1 MTILEMMNK
10 RSKAWDAAKNFAES
24 HKNEQGV
31 LSDEDYATYQS
42 MEKEIENMS
51 REISR
56 MQREAAMEDELNKPV
71 NTPITAKPM
80 NGGKE
85 KEEKKG
91 RAADDYKK
99 NFWNVMRSKV
109 PNPAIMNALQEG
121 VDTEGGYLVPD
132 EFEHTLVEALK
143 EENIFRKLAK
153 VIQTSSGERKI
164 PVVSS
169 KGSANWID
177 EEGPYVDSDDSFG
190 QVTISSFKLGTTIK
204 VSEELINDSVF
215 DLENYISKEFA
226 RRIGAREEEAF
237 FTGDGNGKPLGF
249 LAATGGAEVGV
260 TAASATAITADE
272 IIDLYYSLKTPYRKN
287 AVWILNDAT
296 VKAVRKLKD
305 STGQYLWQ
313 PSLTEGTPDKLLG
326 RPVYTSAY
334 MPTAAAGAKTIAFG
348 DFKYYWIADRQG
360 RCFRRLNELYAAT
373 GQVGFLGSQRV
384 DGKLILPEAVKVLAQ
399 KAGSASS

>member
-1 MTILEMMNK
+1 M
-10 RSKAWDAAKNFAES
+10 
-24 HKNEQGV
+24 
-31 LSDEDYATYQS
+31 
-42 MEKEIENMS
+42 
-51 REISR
+51 
-56 MQREAAMEDELNKPV
+56 
-71 NTPITAKPM
+71 
-80 NGGKE
+80 
-85 KEEKKG
+85 
-91 RAADDYKK
+91 
-99 NFWNVMRSKV
+99 
-109 PNPAIMNALQEG
+109 
-121 VDTEGGYLVPD
+121 
-132 EFEHTLVEALK
+132 
-143 EENIFRKLAK
+143 
-153 VIQTSSGERKI
+153 
-164 PVVSS
+164 
-169 KGSANWID
+169 
-177 EEGPYVDSDDSFG
+177 DSDDSFG
-190 QVTISSFKLGTTIK
+190 QVTIGSFKLGTTIK

-215 DLENYISKEFA
+215 PLEAYISKEFA
-226 RRIGAREEEAF
+226 RRIGSREEESF

-249 LAATGGAEVGV
+249 LAAKGGAEVGV

-360 RCFRRLNELYAAT
+360 RSFRRLNELYAAT

-384 DGKLILPEAVKVLAQ
+384 DGKLILSEAVKVLAQ
-399 KAGSASS
+399 KAGSSS

>member
-10 RSKAWDAAKNFAES
+10 RNKAWTAAKNFAES
-24 HKNEQGV
+24 HKNDQGV

-42 MEKEIENMS
+42 MEKDIENMS

-85 KEEKKG
+85 KEEKEG
-91 RAADDYKK
+91 RGAEEYRK

-132 EFEHTLVEALK
+132 EFEHTLVEALE
-143 EENIFRKLAK
+143 EENMFRSLAH

-164 PVVSS
+164 PVVAS

-190 QVTISSFKLGTTIK
+190 QVTIGSFKLGTTIK

-226 RRIGAREEEAF
+226 RRIGSREEEAF

-249 LAATGGAEVGV
+249 LAAKGGADVGV

-313 PSLTEGTPDKLLG
+313 SALTEGTPDKLLG

-360 RCFRRLNELYAAT
+360 RSFRRLNELYATT
-373 GQVGFLGSQRV
+373 GQVGFIGSQRV
-384 DGKLILPEAVKVLAQ
+384 DGKLILSEAVKVLAQ
-399 KAGSASS
+399 KAGSTSS

>member
-24 HKNEQGV
+24 HKNDKGV
-31 LSDEDYATYQS
+31 LSDEDYAIYQG

-56 MQREAAMEDELNKPV
+56 MQREAAMEDELNKPI

-85 KEEKKG
+85 KEEKVG
-91 RAADDYKK
+91 RKSDDYKK

-226 RRIGAREEEAF
+226 RRIGSREEEAF

-249 LAATGGAEVGV
+249 LATKGGADVGV

-313 PSLTEGTPDKLLG
+313 PSLTDGTPDKLLG

-360 RCFRRLNELYAAT
+360 RSFRRLNELYATT
-373 GQVGFLGSQRV
+373 GQVGFIGSQRV
-384 DGKLILPEAVKVLAQ
+384 DGKLILSEAVKVLAQ
-399 KAGSASS
+399 KAGSTSS

>member
-24 HKNEQGV
+24 HKNDKGV
-31 LSDEDYATYQS
+31 LSDEDYATYQN
-42 MEKEIENMS
+42 MEKEIDNMS

-56 MQREAAMEDELNKPV
+56 MQREAAMEEELNKPV

-85 KEEKKG
+85 TEEKTG
-91 RAADDYKK
+91 RKSDNYNK

-109 PNPAIMNALQEG
+109 PNPAIMNALQVG

-132 EFEHTLVEALK
+132 EYEHTLVETL
-143 EENIFRKLAK
+143 EQENVFRKLAN

-164 PVVSS
+164 PIVAS

-177 EEGPYVDSDDSFG
+177 EEGPYVDSDDTFG
-190 QVTISSFKLGTTIK
+190 QVTIGSFKLGTTIK
-204 VSEELINDSVF
+204 ISEELMNDSMF
-215 DLENYISKEFA
+215 ELDKYISKEFA

-249 LAATGGAEVGV
+249 LAAKGGAEVGV

-287 AVWILNDAT
+287 ASWILNDAT

-373 GQVGFLGSQRV
+373 GQVGFLGTERV
-384 DGKLILPEAVKVLAQ
+384 DGKLVLPEAVKVLAQ
-399 KAGSASS
+399 KAGSSS